1 MLRYFAAA
9 FILFSMTLQSEAQLG
24 KFLKKL
30 KSAASGNTS
39 SQTTTP
45 SGPEQ
50 NLNLD
55 EPIPPVIQFDW
66 VVVQQG
72 FNDNDN
78 SYKQVT
84 TYYTDSGEYVGANL
98 EPGQFMMY
106 SKKGNT
112 WVLDSN
118 EKTITVFS
126 MPTIMGEGGMA
137 GKALAEKF
145 NNGPLPV
152 DTSDT
157 DSIIIVKSGNTKTI
171 LTYTADE
178 YQVSKK
184 STPAGQYV
192 SIWYATVPF
201 DPVKIYTMGVGR
213 PADISKF
220 QTDPKLIN
228 NPLSI
233 PIVNKD
239 YLLAEEDA
247 QGQQVMQT
255 LSITPTTY
263 AINTTGYQIKVI
275 HGLKDFFKSGN

>member
-1 MLRYFAAA
+1 MLRYFAAT
-9 FILFSMTLQSEAQLG
+9 LFLFFMALQGEAQLG

-30 KSAASGNTS
+30 KSASGNSS
-39 SQTTTP
+39 SQTTSQ

-72 FNDNDN
+72 LNEKDN

-84 TYYTDSGEYVGANL
+84 TYYTDSGEYVGANM

-112 WVLDSN
+112 WILDSN

-126 MPTIMGEGGMA
+126 MPTIMGEGGMM

-145 NNGPLPV
+145 NKGPLPQ
-152 DTSDT
+152 DPADA
-157 DSIIIVKSGNTKTI
+157 DSITIVKSGNTKTI

-178 YQVSKK
+178 YQASRK
-184 STPAGQYV
+184 SAPGQYA

-239 YLLAEEDA
+239 YLLAEEDV

-263 AINTTGYQIKVI
+263 SINTTGYTIKVI
-275 HGLKDFFKSGN
+275 HGLKDMFKKGN